1 MIKAL
6 GVLAGLGA
14 AVAVAGCGG
23 STQDGGAAAKAPTAP
38 ASHVV
43 ASRNKRADSDHNGI
57 PDPITVRGRLGD
69 TLVLE
74 GSGLEDDPANQSSH
88 AKNKVRVT
96 LLRVRGPFKGFDVP
110 AGRQLIGLDL
120 RFVNV
125 GRFVYKNPQPQG
137 DLTVAGGETGKQT
150 SLIAVG
156 MKSPCDDKSLALRA
170 GQSKRTCIAF
180 EVPAGK
186 RARSFEYVAD
196 AGYGDRGLWRLR

>member
-1 MIKAL
+1 MIEAL

-14 AVAVAGCGG
+14 AALVAGCGG
-23 STQDGGAAAKAPTAP
+23 GRQGGGAAAKAAPTA

-43 ASRNKRADSDHNGI
+43 GSQNRRPDSDHNGI
-57 PDPITVRGRLGD
+57 PDPITMRGGLGD

-74 GSGLEDDPANQSSH
+74 GSGLEDDPANPSSH
-88 AKNKVRVT
+88 AKDKVRVT

-110 AGRQLIGLDL
+110 AGREIVGLDL

-125 GRFVYKNPQPQG
+125 GRFIYKNPQPQG

-156 MKSPCDDKSLALRA
+156 AKSPCDDRSLALRS
-170 GQSKRTCIAF
+170 GRSKRTCIAF
-180 EVPAGK
+180 EVPAG
-186 RARSFEYVAD
+186 RRPRSFEYVAD